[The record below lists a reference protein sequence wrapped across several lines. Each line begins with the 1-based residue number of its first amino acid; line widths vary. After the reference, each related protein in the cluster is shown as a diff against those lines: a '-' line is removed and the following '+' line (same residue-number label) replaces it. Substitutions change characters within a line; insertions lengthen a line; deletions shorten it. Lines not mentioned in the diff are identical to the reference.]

1 MEIKNL
7 VIPTYLF
14 DGLGIAIKAQSEGLN
29 VFMIRMD
36 NSWAGEK
43 IIDKKNE
50 ESWLEIGKGLITIYD
65 PEKGLK
71 ELKKLNPQETF
82 ILFDF
87 NYGSKTL
94 APKIKELGFKGLI
107 PTPEDRKFEK
117 DRQFAQEYIKKNY
130 PELKPP
136 EEWEFKNI
144 KDAID
149 FLNNKENNDLLI
161 VIKPNNPDLSTFIPE
176 NKEEA
181 EEFITNNKQQ
191 LEKSGFIFQR
201 KIKNGVELTPE
212 VIFDFDGNPIS
223 ASVDIEY
230 KKLGNYGTSSMTG
243 CSADLVFPIPI
254 NSKIIE
260 IGVKPIFQ
268 YIKQRALSNEPAL
281 FWDAAIMYDLDNGMP
296 YYLESCSNRFGINSF
311 YTEISIAGSVS
322 NFINRLVNG
331 INPLIGQ
338 QEDFNWELD
347 TPFGASIRLF
357 NMFFGDKKE
366 ELVIPTENNFL
377 SSNIWLM
384 DAKKE
389 NNKIK
394 TTKFSEDAIILT
406 HSSYSPIESL
416 SIVQNMALDNKW
428 NLFYKRTDL
437 TFRGFN
443 ESILDRYEYGEDNGL
458 FEEIIK
464 IN

>member
-7 VIPTYLF
+7 IIPTYLF
-14 DGLGIAIKAQSEGLN
+14 DGLGIAIRAKQEGLN

-43 IIDKKNE
+43 MIEKKNE
-50 ESWLEIGKGLITIYD
+50 ESWLEIGSGLIDIYS
-65 PEKGLK
+65 PEEGLK

-94 APKIKELGFKGLI
+94 APEIRKMGFTGLI

-117 DRQFAQEYIKKNY
+117 DRQFAQEYVRKNY
-130 PELKPP
+130 PEPKPP
-136 EEWEFKNI
+136 EEWEFNTI
-144 KDAID
+144 EDALN
-149 FLNNKENNDLLI
+149 FLNNKENQELII

-176 NKEEA
+176 NKEET
-181 EEFITNNKQQ
+181 EEFLKNNKKE
-191 LEKSGFIFQR
+191 LEKGGFIFQR

-212 VIFDFDGNPIS
+212 VIFDFNGNPIC

-230 KKLGNYGTSSMTG
+230 KRLGNFGTSSMTG
-243 CSADLVFPIPI
+243 CAADLVFPVPL
-254 NSKIIE
+254 NSGIIE
-260 IGVKPIFQ
+260 VGVKPIFQ
-268 YIKQRALSNEPAL
+268 YVKERAKKNEPIL
-281 FWDAAIMYDLDNGMP
+281 FWDAAIIYDLDNGMP
-296 YYLESCSNRFGINSF
+296 YYLETCPNRFGINSF

-331 INPLIGQ
+331 VNPLLGNM
-338 QEDFNWELD
+338 EDFNWELD

-357 NMFFGDKKE
+357 NMFFGDKRE
-366 ELVIPTENNFL
+366 EVVIPTNDGFISGNV
-377 SSNIWLM
+377 WLM

-406 HSSYSPIESL
+406 TASYSPMESL
-416 SIVQNMALDNKW
+416 SRVQNESLDKKW

-443 ESILDRYEYGEDNGL
+443 ESIIDRYEYGEEKGL
-458 FEEIIK
+458 FNEIFEI
-464 IN
+464 